1 MHHINE
7 WDAVPWNLPLP
18 EKVGERFAGA
28 GDTTENVRAEL
39 AKITQDPPA
48 AVHFFK
54 GEGLRWIRVGFGP
67 GSVRVPGDV
76 RRIGNAIKAG
86 LQPADGKLYFQALR
100 AHDLLFFL
108 ATGGDPGSKGM
119 NPEFFGE
126 PLDQVLKAWPA
137 SAGA

>member
-1 MHHINE
+1 MLQINE

-18 EKVGERFAGA
+18 EPGGTFGA
-28 GDTTENVRAEL
+28 TGGTAE
-39 AKITQDPPA
+39 KIHQQLLKIEQDPPA

-54 GEGLRWIRVGFGP
+54 GESLRWIRVGFGP
-67 GSVRVPGDV
+67 DSVRVPGDV
-76 RRIGNAIKAG
+76 RRVGSAIEAG

-108 ATGGDPGSKGM
+108 ATGGDAGSKGM

-126 PLDQVLKAWPA
+126 PLDEVLKAWPEP
-137 SAGA
+137 AGS